1 MTVVA
6 FEDSPPLAETITDY
20 DERHMVT
27 YIRILD
33 ATDEGA
39 DWREIVQVLFGLDA
53 EHDPERAKAVHDNH
67 LSRAK
72 WMTESG
78 YRHLLQRQN

>member
-6 FEDSPPLAETITDY
+6 FEDSPPQAETITDY
-20 DERHMVT
+20 DERHMAT
-27 YIRILD
+27 YIRMLD
-33 ATDEGA
+33 ATAEGA

-53 EHDPERAKAVHDNH
+53 KLEPERAKAVHDTH
-67 LSRAK
+67 LARAN
-72 WMTESG
+72 WMTGSG

>member
-6 FEDSPPLAETITDY
+6 FEDCPPQAETITDY

-27 YIRILD
+27 YIRMLD
-33 ATDEGA
+33 ATAEGA
-39 DWREIVQVLFGLDA
+39 DWREIVQILFGLDS
-53 EHDPERAKAVHDNH
+53 EREPERAKVVHDNH
-67 LSRAK
+67 LARAN

>member
-6 FEDSPPLAETITDY
+6 FEDSPPQAETITDY
-20 DERHMVT
+20 DERHLVT
-27 YIRILD
+27 YIRMLD
-33 ATDEGA
+33 ATAEGA

-53 EHDPERAKAVHDNH
+53 ELEPERAKAVHDTH
-67 LSRAK
+67 LARAN
-72 WMTESG
+72 WMTGSG

>member
-33 ATDEGA
+33 ATAEGA
-39 DWREIVQVLFGLDA
+39 DWREIVQVLFRLDA

-67 LSRAK
+67 LARAN
-72 WMTESG
+72 WMTGSG
-78 YRHLLQRQN
+78 YRHLLQRQI

>member
-20 DERHMVT
+20 DERHMAT
-27 YIRILD
+27 YIRMLD
-33 ATDEGA
+33 TTAEGA
-39 DWREIVQVLFGLDA
+39 DWREIVQVIFGLDA
-53 EHDPERAKAVHDNH
+53 ELEPARAKAVHDDH
-67 LSRAK
+67 LARAN

>member
-6 FEDSPPLAETITDY
+6 FEDSPPQAETITDY

-27 YIRILD
+27 YLRILD
-33 ATDEGA
+33 ATNEGA
-39 DWREIVQVLFGLDA
+39 DWREIVQVLFGLNV
-53 EHDPERAKAVHDNH
+53 ELEPERAKAVHDNH
-67 LSRAK
+67 LARAN

>member
-6 FEDSPPLAETITDY
+6 FEDSPPQAETITDY

-27 YIRILD
+27 YIRMLD
-33 ATDEGA
+33 ATAEGA
-39 DWREIVQVLFGLDA
+39 DWREIVQILFGLDA
-53 EHDPERAKAVHDNH
+53 ELEPERAKAVHDTH
-67 LSRAK
+67 LARAN
-72 WMTESG
+72 WMTGSG

>member
-6 FEDSPPLAETITDY
+6 FEDSPPQAETITDY

-39 DWREIVQVLFGLDA
+39 DWREIVQVLFGLDP
-53 EHDPERAKAVHDNH
+53 EHDPKRAKAVHDNH
-67 LSRAK
+67 LARAN
-72 WMTESG
+72 WMTGSG